1 MIFSA
6 LRVLL
11 DKEKSG
17 KKVFTGLRH
26 NTSPRENGI
35 SARGFLA
42 RGILAH
48 ICART
53 PRVRNP
59 CAEILYPRVRG
70 RGAKFVI
77 CAEIPQVVT

>member
-1 MIFSA
+1 MIRGGRGVRLICGIST
-6 LRVLL
+6 L
-11 DKEKSG
+11 
-17 KKVFTGLRH
+17 
-26 NTSPRENGI
+26 GI
-35 SARGFLA
+35 SARAILA
-42 RGILAH
+42 HGILAHGILAH

-59 CAEILYPRVRG
+59 RAEILYPRVRG

>member
-1 MIFSA
+1 MI
-6 LRVLL
+6 LRSWRTLEGGEL
-11 DKEKSG
+11 IG
-17 KKVFTGLRH
+17 
-26 NTSPRENGI
+26 ENGI

-53 PRVRNP
+53 PHVRNP
-59 CAEILYPRVRG
+59 RAEILYPRVRG